1 MTMPRTNSRKKV
13 LVLTVGTGEVD
24 DVERT
29 LLEPM
34 LLSIRRG
41 EWDRIVLLP
50 SHETQEAA
58 QVLSERLK
66 EKGYSHTE
74 VETLPEKGQ
83 ENGAD
88 ACFGHFDSVLEGLLG
103 EGFASNEIVAD
114 FTRGTKAMS
123 AALVLASVG
132 RGISTLRYVHSE
144 RRDTRGMVVSGT
156 EKVGEIRT
164 TLATERRRLE
174 LAENLMRRGDFG
186 AVVELL
192 PDISNEIAVQ
202 IVPRVVQPKVTACR
216 AAAQIYAAWDRLD
229 YGDAVKKS
237 EWFRADVAEAG
248 EFSPTLVMRQWLKT
262 LAERPGPSDHAKMAK
277 YLRVLACDL
286 LANAERRLREQHLED
301 ALLRG
306 YRVPELIGQFRLFD
320 RGYDSGSLPPEDERI
335 KAFQDRLRKNGSQG
349 FGVNKDKTLTAPRE
363 LAARLLKHLDD
374 PFAQRLLRFSDRIKS
389 RNHSV
394 LIHGFDAKAPDE
406 GVLRKILADLEKL
419 LKEDDEKAEERL
431 KMARSLSF
439 SEE

>member
-1 MTMPRTNSRKKV
+1 MLRTNSRKKV
-13 LVLTVGTGEVD
+13 LVLTVGTGDVD
-24 DVERT
+24 NVEQT

-34 LLSIRRG
+34 LLSIRDG
-41 EWDRIVLLP
+41 EWERIVLLP
-50 SHETQEAA
+50 SHETQDAA
-58 QVLSERLK
+58 RVLTERLK
-66 EKGYSHTE
+66 EKGYSRTA
-74 VETLPEKGQ
+74 VEILPEKGQ

-88 ACFGHFDSVLEGLLG
+88 ACFGHFDAVLEGLLT
-103 EGFASNEIVAD
+103 EGFASSEIVAD

-132 RGISTLRYVHSE
+132 RGISVLRYVHSE

-192 PDISNEIAVQ
+192 PDFSNKIAVQ
-202 IVPRVVQPKVTACR
+202 LVSPAVQPRFAACR

-229 YGDAVKKS
+229 YRSAVEKS
-237 EWFRADVAEAG
+237 ERIGSDAAKAG
-248 EFSPTLVMRQWLKT
+248 EFSPTPAMDQWLKK
-262 LAERPGPSDHAKMAK
+262 LANRPDPSAHTEMAK
-277 YLRVLACDL
+277 YLRTLACDL
-286 LANAERRLREQHLED
+286 LANAERRLHDQHFED

-306 YRVPELIGQFRLFD
+306 YRVLELVGQFRLFD
-320 RGYDSGSLPPEDERI
+320 QGYNSGSLPAEDEKI
-335 KAFQDRLRKNGSQG
+335 KTFRGHLRKTGSQDFGVDRKNG
-349 FGVNKDKTLTAPRE
+349 TLTASRE
-363 LAARLLKHLDD
+363 LVARLLKHLGD
-374 PFAQRLLRFSDRIKS
+374 PFAQRLFRFDDQTKS

-394 LIHGFDAKAPDE
+394 LIHGFDAKASDE

-419 LKEDDEKAEERL
+419 LKEDDGEAGNRL
-431 KMARSLSF
+431 KVARSLSF
-439 SEE
+439 SQE

>member
-1 MTMPRTNSRKKV
+1 MPRTNSRKKV
-13 LVLTVGTGEVD
+13 LVLTVGTGDVDEV
-24 DVERT
+24 ELT

-41 EWDRIVLLP
+41 EWERIVLLP

-58 QVLSERLK
+58 RLLAERLRA
-66 EKGYSHTE
+66 KGYSHTA
-74 VETLPEKGQ
+74 VEILPEKGQ

-88 ACFGHFDSVLEGLLG
+88 ACFGHFDSVLEGLLS

-132 RGISTLRYVHSE
+132 RGISILRYVHSD
-144 RRDTRGMVVSGT
+144 RRDNRGMVVSGT
-156 EKVGEIRT
+156 EKVGEIKT

-192 PDISNEIAVQ
+192 PDFGNKIAVQ
-202 IVPRVVQPKVTACR
+202 LVSQAVQPKFAACR

-229 YGDAVKKS
+229 YRGAVEKS
-237 EWFRADVAEAG
+237 ERLRTDAAKAG
-248 EFSPTLVMRQWLKT
+248 EFSPTPAMRQWLKT
-262 LAERPGPSDHAKMAK
+262 LADRPNPSAHTKMANC
-277 YLRVLACDL
+277 LRALACDL
-286 LANAERRLREQHLED
+286 LANAERRLRDQHFED

-306 YRVPELIGQFRLFD
+306 YRVLELIGQFRLFAW
-320 RGYDSGSLPPEDERI
+320 GYDSGSLPPEDEKI
-335 KAFQDRLRKNGSQG
+335 KALQDRLRKNGGQG
-349 FGVNKDKTLTAPRE
+349 FGVNKGGTLTAPRE
-363 LAARLLKHLDD
+363 LAARLLKHLGD
-374 PFAQRLLRFSDRIKS
+374 PFAQRLLRFGDQTKS

-406 GVLRKILADLEKL
+406 GALRNILADLEKL
-419 LKEDDEKAEERL
+419 LKEDDGQAGDRL
-431 KMARSLSF
+431 KVARSLSF
-439 SEE
+439 FQE

>member
-1 MTMPRTNSRKKV
+1 MPRTNSRKKV
-13 LVLTVGTGEVD
+13 LVLTVGTGDVD

-50 SHETQEAA
+50 SQETQEAA

-74 VETLPEKGQ
+74 VETLPKKGQ

-103 EGFASNEIVAD
+103 EGFASSEIVAD

-132 RGISTLRYVHSE
+132 RGISILRYVHSE
-144 RRDTRGMVVSGT
+144 RRDTRGMVVPGT
-156 EKVGEIRT
+156 EKVGEIKT
-164 TLATERRRLE
+164 TLATERRRLD

-192 PDISNEIAVQ
+192 PDSSNKIAVQ
-202 IVPRVVQPKVTACR
+202 LVPRAVQPKFAACR

-229 YGDAVKKS
+229 YRDAVKKS
-237 EWFRADVAEAG
+237 ERLRADAARAG
-248 EFSPTLVMRQWLKT
+248 EFSPTSAMCQWLKT
-262 LAERPGPSDHAKMAK
+262 LAERPDPSAHAEMAK
-277 YLRVLACDL
+277 YLQVLACDL
-286 LANAERRLREQHLED
+286 LANAERRLRDQHFED

-306 YRVPELIGQFRLFD
+306 YRLLELIGQFRLFAQ
-320 RGYDSGSLPPEDERI
+320 GYDSGSLPPEDKTI
-335 KAFQDRLRKNGSQG
+335 KALQDRLRKKRSQD
-349 FGVNKDKTLTAPRE
+349 FGTKNDGTLTAPRE
-363 LAARLLKHLDD
+363 LTARLLGHLGD
-374 PFAQRLLRFSDRIKS
+374 PFAQRLRKFDSRIKS

-406 GVLRKILADLEKL
+406 GALWNILAGLEKL
-419 LKEDDEKAEERL
+419 LREDDGKAEERL
-431 KMARSLSF
+431 RVARSLSF
-439 SEE
+439 SQE